1 MEEAWVPSLSWE
13 DLLEEEIAKPTSAFL
28 SGKFQR
34 ERNLASAVHRVAKE
48 SDPT

>member
-1 MEEAWVPSLSWE
+1 
-13 DLLEEEIAKPTSAFL
+13 LLKNLNFVKQEEEIAKPTSAFL
-28 SGKFQR
+28 PGKFQR